1 MSEIRLM
8 GSYLLV
14 EGVTE
19 RTMSQELETQ
29 DLEEKLFKMDRYQ
42 EQFIKSNKNWIK
54 ESYESAGNLKK

>member
-1 MSEIRLM
+1 
-8 GSYLLV
+8 
-14 EGVTE
+14 
-19 RTMSQELETQ
+19 MSQELETQ